1 MEYPII
7 LRDIDPALEKK
18 LNLYFIGS
26 DKEEVK
32 TKEESIEIGFKD
44 EESAKELIKVLKKEY
59 EIYQIDKPR
68 IINTN
73 PSVPFKTSSMQQ
85 AAINVLGMNI
95 GKATSVAQKL
105 YEGININGKHT
116 ALISY
121 PRTDSIRLADMFV
134 TKVKKYI
141 TSTYGEKEFIQREF
155 VSKAD
160 TGKNVQDAH
169 EGIRVIDPFIFPS
182 DLKDKIPSDEYKL
195 YKLI

>member
-1 MEYPII
+1 MNYPII
-7 LRDIDPALEKK
+7 LRDIDDDIKN
-18 LNLYFIGS
+18 LNLYYL
-26 DKEEVK
+26 DANKEEVK
-32 TKEESIEIGFKD
+32 DKKDSVEIGFRD
-44 EESAKELIKVLKKEY
+44 EESAKKVIDKLKKEY

-68 IINTN
+68 IINTS
-73 PSVPFKTSSMQQ
+73 PAVPFKTSSMQQ

-105 YEGININGKHT
+105 YEGINIKGKHT

-121 PRTDSIRLADMFV
+121 PRTDSIRLADSFV
-134 TKVKKYI
+134 AKVKKYI
-141 TSTYGEKEFIQREF
+141 EKTYGENEFVHREF

-160 TGKNVQDAH
+160 SSKNVQDAH

-182 DLKDKIPSDEYKL
+182 DLKNKIPSDEYRL